1 MSRAGEDKG
10 RPHMAADEDM
20 DPDEEF
26 DSKGTSMRIGPY
38 AARVVAF
45 AALAVALTI
54 MLVLIAASR
63 DTYEVRAT
71 FDDVRGLI
79 PGGDVTAGSIVVG
92 SVTDVSINDEGDP
105 EVVMQVS
112 DDYKM
117 YEGAIANIRLS
128 SNVGAVNRVVDLT
141 EGDPSL
147 EELGDGTMLSGAQT
161 DQPVDFDLA
170 VSTLTPDVRDD
181 IRKIL
186 IGLDAALLNRGPD
199 FDRMLRHSS
208 VTLNETANL
217 LSEVNTDGEAL
228 RTLVG
233 EGQRVVSA
241 LASSPGDL
249 GASAEQLAALLQV
262 TGQRQTELAETIQLL
277 GPSMTGAREL
287 LERTSES
294 VPNLRTLV
302 AESKP
307 LVAELGPFAD
317 QVVPATRAAA
327 PFLDET
333 RKLVEG
339 TPESLRDQ
347 RTFLKLAPP
356 VMKRLDPMLDR
367 LGPVS
372 DYLRIFTPETIGFF
386 QNVADAAASYDR
398 NGHMIRTGTLLAN
411 VPPSTLNNDDLG
423 PSDCG
428 PGLLEAPYHRTPGV
442 NACQPWD
449 DFEDSLGEPSASS
462 APVDAASG
470 MEDAP

>member
-1 MSRAGEDKG
+1 MSAGAGDVKG
-10 RPHMAADEDM
+10 AGKGPGAKPAAAG
-20 DPDEEF
+20 
-26 DSKGTSMRIGPY
+26 SSMRIGPY

-45 AALAVALTI
+45 AILALALAVV
-54 MLVLIAASR
+54 LVLIAASR
-63 DTYEVRAT
+63 DTYTVRAT

-92 SVTDVSINDEGDP
+92 SVTDVSLNERKDP
-105 EVVMQVS
+105 EVVMEIS
-112 DDYKM
+112 DDFKL
-117 YEGAIANIRLS
+117 YEGATANIRLA

-147 EELGDGTMLSGAQT
+147 AELGDETMLSGAQT
-161 DQPVDFDLA
+161 DNPVDFDLA
-170 VSTLTPDVRDD
+170 VSTLTPEVRAD
-181 IRKIL
+181 IKSVL
-186 IGLDAALLNRGPD
+186 VGLDRALLERGPD

-217 LSEVNTDGEAL
+217 LGEVNADGEAL

-249 GASAEQLAALLQV
+249 GASAEQLATLLQV
-262 TGQRQTELAETIQLL
+262 TGNRQRELAETIQLL
-277 GPSMTGAREL
+277 GPSLANGRVL

-302 AESKP
+302 QESGP
-307 LVAELGPFAD
+307 LVNALGPFAD

-327 PFLDET
+327 PFLKQT

-347 RTFLKLAPP
+347 RELLRLAPP
-356 VMKRLDPMLDR
+356 VFRRLAPMLDR
-367 LGPVS
+367 LNPVA
-372 DYLRIFTPETIGFF
+372 DQLRVFTPETIGFF

-398 NGHMIRTGTLLAN
+398 NGHLIRVRTLAAN
-411 VPPSTLNNDDLG
+411 NLPPSAASRTLG

-442 NACQPWD
+442 NECQPWED
-449 DFEDSLGEPSASS
+449 WRDSLGDYGTSSS

-470 MEDAP
+470 MDEGG

>member
-1 MSRAGEDKG
+1 MSTGEARGPG
-10 RPHMAADEDM
+10 RGPGARPAA
-20 DPDEEF
+20 
-26 DSKGTSMRIGPY
+26 SASSMRIGPY

-45 AALAVALTI
+45 SALA
-54 MLVLIAASR
+54 LVLAVVLVLLAASR

-79 PGGDVTAGSIVVG
+79 RGGDVTAGSIVVG
-92 SVTDVSINDEGDP
+92 TVTEVSLNAEQDP
-105 EVVMQVS
+105 EVVMRI
-112 DDYKM
+112 DDDFDL
-117 YEGAIANIRLS
+117 YEGATANIRLS

-141 EGDPSL
+141 QGDPSL
-147 EELGDGTMLSGAQT
+147 AELESGAMLAGAQT

-170 VSTLTPDVRDD
+170 VSTLTPEVRAD
-181 IRKIL
+181 IKKVL
-186 IGLDAALLNRGPD
+186 IGLDEALLERGPD

-217 LSEVNTDGEAL
+217 LGAVNADGEAL
-228 RTLVG
+228 RTLVV

-249 GASAEQLAALLQV
+249 GASAEQLATLLET
-262 TGQRQTELAETIQLL
+262 TGQRQTELAQTVELL
-277 GPSMTGAREL
+277 GPSLASAREL

-294 VPNLRTLV
+294 VPNLRALV
-302 AESKP
+302 RESGP
-307 LVAELGPFAD
+307 LVDELGPFAD

-339 TPESLRDQ
+339 TPAALRAQ
-347 RTFLKLAPP
+347 RKFLRLAPP

-367 LGPVS
+367 LNPIA
-372 DYLRIFTPETIGFF
+372 DYLRIYAPETIGFF

-398 NGHMIRTGTLLAN
+398 NGHLIRTGTLAANTPPPSLAN
-411 VPPSTLNNDDLG
+411 GSIG

-428 PGLLEAPYHRTPGV
+428 PGLLEEPYHRTPGV
-442 NACQPWD
+442 NACQPW
-449 DFEDSLGEPSASS
+449 ENWRDSLGDKGSGSS
-462 APVDAASG
+462 APADAASG
-470 MEDAP
+470 MGEGG

>member
-1 MSRAGEDKG
+1 MSGAAGDVKG
-10 RPHMAADEDM
+10 PGRGPGAKPAA
-20 DPDEEF
+20 
-26 DSKGTSMRIGPY
+26 SSSSMRIGPY

-45 AALAVALTI
+45 AALGIAFAVL
-54 MLVLIAASR
+54 LVLLAASR
-63 DTYEVRAT
+63 DTYTVRAT

-92 SVTDVSINDEGDP
+92 SVTEVSLNEQKDP
-105 EVVMQVS
+105 EVVMEI
-112 DDYKM
+112 DDDFKL
-117 YEGAIANIRLS
+117 YEGAIANIRLA

-147 EELGDGTMLSGAQT
+147 SELEDGTMLSGTQT
-161 DQPVDFDLA
+161 DNPVDFDLA
-170 VSTLTPDVRDD
+170 VSTLTPEVRAD
-181 IRKIL
+181 IKRVL
-186 IGLDAALLNRGPD
+186 IGLDEALLERGPD

-217 LSEVNTDGEAL
+217 LGAVNADGEAL

-241 LASSPGDL
+241 LAESPGDL
-249 GASAEQLAALLQV
+249 GASAEQLATLLQV
-262 TGQRQTELAETIQLL
+262 TGARQNELAETVQLL
-277 GPSMTGAREL
+277 GPSLTGAREL
-287 LERTSES
+287 LERTSQS

-302 AESKP
+302 QESGP
-307 LVAELGPFAD
+307 LVDALGPFAD
-317 QVVPATRAAA
+317 QVVPASRAAA

-347 RTFLKLAPP
+347 RVLLRLAPP

-367 LGPVS
+367 LGPVG
-372 DYLRIFTPETIGFF
+372 DQLRVFTPETVGFF
-386 QNVADAAASYDR
+386 QNVADAAANYDR
-398 NGHMIRTGTLLAN
+398 NGHLIRTGTLLGN
-411 VPPSTLNNDDLG
+411 TPPPSLSNGPIG

-428 PGLLEAPYHRTPGV
+428 PGLLEHPYHRTPGV
-442 NACQPWD
+442 NACQPW
-449 DFEDSLGEPSASS
+449 ENWRDSLGEYGDENS

-470 MEDAP
+470 MEDGG